1 MSEQMARKIID
12 NYVASTLAL
21 RASSE
26 VPAAVAAADL
36 DAYRIERSSVFLRWQ
51 NAAASL
57 RELPLEYKAQAVEA
71 IDQITA

>member
-1 MSEQMARKIID
+1 MTEQMARKIID

-21 RASSE
+21 RANSE
-26 VPAAVAAADL
+26 ALPD
-36 DAYRIERSSVFLRWQ
+36 DAGVDDYRIERSSVFLRWQ